1 MNSEL
6 PSSLIFGRLSLAAIS
21 GATTFWGIGE
31 AADVEEILERFKA
44 GRIRRVADRS
54 NRFPVRVEVAL
65 GIAGGQCC
73 FAEHVETGG
82 KALVLRLPHAL
93 ERFVD
98 GPTHDEDFAHHSHR
112 RAHALPN
119 ERLAGARDQAAQR
132 SGLPFA
138 DQRAADHQPPGRRI
152 DQSGIGFAGVAAP
165 IRLAQLVGDQEIRRL
180 GIGHAQERFGKAQ
193 QRHAFGRAQLIFLQ
207 ELVDPALVLRRAQIG
222 EQAGGFAHHSVVRRR
237 ITRRALDQRF

>member
-1 MNSEL
+1 M
-6 PSSLIFGRLSLAAIS
+6 PG
-21 GATTFWGIGE
+21 
-31 AADVEEILERFKA
+31 
-44 GRIRRVADRS
+44 GRIAPDGVDRLG
-54 NRFPVRVEVAL
+54 VGVEVAL
-65 GIAGGQCC
+65 RIGLRPRC

-165 IRLAQLVGDQEIRRL
+165 IRLAQLVGDQEISRL
-180 GIGHAQERFGKAQ
+180 GIGHAEKRLGKAQ

-222 EQAGGFAHHSVVRRR
+222 EQTGGLPHHPVVRRR
-237 ITRRALDQRF
+237 ITRRTLDQRF